1 VTLRWLFPLSPVGRG
16 WHGASGEGTVNSK
29 AQKSTIDMHNEPQ
42 LKDVIIIGAGPTGL
56 ACGIEAEKS
65 GLDYL
70 LIEKGCIV
78 NSIHNFPV
86 QMTFFTT
93 PELLEIGGLPLITPY
108 QKPTRIEALKYYRRV
123 ADTYQLKAHL
133 YEAVLRVTGQDG
145 NFVLETKTR
154 DQEHHSYQAR
164 KVVVATGYY
173 DIPNSLNILG
183 ENLPK
188 VSHYYTDAHPY
199 YNQDVAV
206 IGGKNSAAIAALDL
220 YRTGARVTLIHRGRE
235 LSNHIKYW
243 IKPDIDNRIKSGE
256 ITAFLET
263 SVIEIAPKHVILKNR
278 AGKTWELRN
287 DFIFL
292 LTGYRPDV
300 AFFESMGIQINPVDQ
315 KPAYDKE
322 TFESNVPGIYLAG
335 VVIAGKMTNEVFIEN
350 GRFHGEV
357 VIRSIRQALAE
368 AGPRL
373 SRKSS

>member
-1 VTLRWLFPLSPVGRG
+1 
-16 WHGASGEGTVNSK
+16 
-29 AQKSTIDMHNEPQ
+29 MHNEPQ

-123 ADTYQLKAHL
+123 ADTYQLKTRL
-133 YEAVLRVTGQDG
+133 YETVLRVTGQDG
-145 NFVLETKTR
+145 DFLIETRTR
-154 DQEHHSYQAR
+154 DQELHSYRAR

-173 DIPNSLNILG
+173 DIPNSLNIPG
-183 ENLPK
+183 EDLPK

-220 YRTGARVTLIHRGRE
+220 YRTGARVTLIHRGQE
-235 LSNHIKYW
+235 LSSHIKYW

-263 SVIEIAPKHVILKNR
+263 LVIEIAPKHVILKNR
-278 AGKTWELRN
+278 AGKTWELKN
-287 DFIFL
+287 DFVFA

-300 AFFESMGIQINPVDQ
+300 AFFESMGIQINSVDQ
-315 KPAYDKE
+315 KPAYNKG

-335 VVIAGKMTNEVFIEN
+335 VVIAGRMTNEVFIEN

-357 VIRSIRQALAE
+357 VIRSIRQALE
-368 AGPRL
+368 EVGPRL
-373 SRKSS
+373 SRQSS